1 MYDFLKQSTQL
12 MQQAAGISQIKK
24 LMNIYWR
31 KALTSCLMYWPN
43 AANGWYE
50 ATRKRWSAQKV
61 TTSNPFAWVPGLMR

>member
-31 KALTSCLMYWPN
+31 KA
-43 AANGWYE
+43 
-50 ATRKRWSAQKV
+50 
-61 TTSNPFAWVPGLMR
+61 